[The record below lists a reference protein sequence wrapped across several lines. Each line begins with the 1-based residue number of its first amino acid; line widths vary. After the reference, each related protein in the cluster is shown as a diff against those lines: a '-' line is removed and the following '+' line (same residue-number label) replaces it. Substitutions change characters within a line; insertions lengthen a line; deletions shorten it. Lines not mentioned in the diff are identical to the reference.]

1 MRVLYKLVSTGYSY
15 EWAVDLIKKWC
26 MVENFYFCAGFL
38 FSFIILDTKSLLCYA
53 GKGKKMRKGETR
65 WVWEGVGIKK
75 LAPEK
80 KTGDIIY
87 VNLFYIFQMLAHII
101 RLILYWK
108 FISYVCE
115 IRV

>member
-26 MVENFYFCAGFL
+26 MVEKLYFCAGFL

-53 GKGKKMRKGETR
+53 GKGKKKGETR
-65 WVWEGVGIKK
+65 WVWEEVGIKK

-80 KTGDIIY
+80 KNWWHY
-87 VNLFYIFQMLAHII
+87 LCQP
-101 RLILYWK
+101 ILHFSK
-108 FISYVCE
+108 VSIPT
-115 IRV
+115 